1 MSKLSVSL
9 NLVIRTRR
17 QLKRE
22 EDDKHAL
29 VVVSNNRLKRNQ
41 SKRRVKWRREHLPDI
56 LESSREGEPREEAMA
71 EPRGPIITP
80 GKFRGGVEENVDEYL
95 TQFKRVA

>member
-22 EDDKHAL
+22 EDDTHAL
-29 VVVSNNRLKRNQ
+29 VVGSNNRLKRNQ
-41 SKRRVKWRREHLPDI
+41 NKRRVKWRREHRPDI
-56 LESSREGEPREEAMA
+56 LESSIEGEP
-71 EPRGPIITP
+71 
-80 GKFRGGVEENVDEYL
+80 
-95 TQFKRVA
+95 